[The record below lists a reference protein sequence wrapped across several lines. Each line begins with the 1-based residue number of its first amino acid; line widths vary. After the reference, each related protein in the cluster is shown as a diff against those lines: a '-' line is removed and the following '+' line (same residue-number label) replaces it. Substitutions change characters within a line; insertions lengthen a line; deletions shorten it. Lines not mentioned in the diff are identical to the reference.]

1 MIDIINEGT
10 LLTQQEEAAIR
21 IACEAAL
28 AHEGRQGD
36 AVVLLTGEEEIQCMN
51 REYRGK
57 DSVTDVLSFPAQE
70 GEELLAPP
78 GFLGDIMI
86 CYARASQQAE
96 TFGHSR
102 IRELAFLAV
111 HGMLHLMGYD
121 HMQPE
126 EEAVMRKR
134 QTEIMQKVGISA

>member
-1 MIDIINEGT
+1 MIDIINEAT
-10 LLTQQEEAAIR
+10 PLTQQEEDAIR
-21 IACEAAL
+21 LACQTALACED
-28 AHEGRQGD
+28 RQGD
-36 AVVLLTGEEEIQCMN
+36 VAVLLTGTEEIRRMN
-51 REYRGK
+51 RDYRGK
-57 DSVTDVLSFPAQE
+57 DSVTDVLSFPAEE
-70 GEELLAPP
+70 GEALLAPP

-86 CYARASQQAE
+86 CYERAAQQAE

-134 QTEIMQKVGISA
+134 QTQIMEKVGITH